1 MHCVSII
8 GQVHQVEFVVLCIG
22 RFSGL
27 PNIPEFPPDQGPE
40 VFNGKVIHSMDYSD
54 MDKASAAEL
63 IRRKRI
69 VIVGSQKSAIDIAG
83 ECSNANGKNI
93 FYKDICSR

>member
-1 MHCVSII
+1 M
-8 GQVHQVEFVVLCIG
+8 VLCIG

-54 MDKASAAEL
+54 MDKVSAAEL

-69 VIVGSQKSAIDIAG
+69 VVVGSLKSAIDIAA
-83 ECSNANGKNI
+83 ECANANGEKRLFNDIPFFI
-93 FYKDICSR
+93 F

>member
-1 MHCVSII
+1 M
-8 GQVHQVEFVVLCIG
+8 HQVEFVVLCIG

-27 PNIPEFPPDQGPE
+27 PNIPECPPDQGPE
-40 VFNGKVIHSMDYSD
+40 VFNGKVIHSMHYSD

-69 VIVGSQKSAIDIAG
+69 AIIGSQKSAIDIAG
-83 ECSNANGKNI
+83 ECANANGKKI
-93 FYKDICSR
+93 FF

>member
-1 MHCVSII
+1 VI
-8 GQVHQVEFVVLCIG
+8 LCIG

-40 VFNGKVIHSMDYSD
+40 MFDGKVVHSMDYSE
-54 MDKASAAEL
+54 MDNESAAEF

-69 VIVGSQKSAIDIAG
+69 AIVGSGKSAVDIAA
-83 ECSNANGKNI
+83 ECAKANGKENL
-93 FYKDICSR
+93 YKNSI